1 MGATSSR
8 AFQSSHDN
16 TELGEAEEALANS
29 DVDLVGQDEQTVK
42 VEADHVVERVLRGV
56 GREGSNLDRPGT
68 PKGKKRPQKSKKGK
82 RGKQNQRRKSEDKDS
97 TLKKGKG
104 KKGTGRKG
112 KTGKGKKGK

>member
-1 MGATSSR
+1 MGVAMLATSSR
-8 AFQSSHDN
+8 AALHDN
-16 TELGEAEEALANS
+16 TELGEAEEALADS
-29 DVDLVGQDEQTVK
+29 DVDLVGQDEQIVQ
-42 VEADHVVERVLRGV
+42 VDHVAERVLRGV
-56 GREGSNLDRPGT
+56 GREGSNLDRPRT

-112 KTGKGKKGK
+112 KT